1 MISWGFSGLMEPA
14 FTMRHAPRRTAIIV
28 VIILDVII
36 MEDLPGAP
44 TNVKDAVYNEKG
56 LLKIYPS
63 GLFYW
68 MLTESTVAATKFMR
82 NFR

>member
-1 MISWGFSGLMEPA
+1 MEPA

-36 MEDLPGAP
+36 MGDLPGAP
-44 TNVKDAVYNEKG
+44 TNVKDAIHNEKG
-56 LLKIYPS
+56 LVKIHPS

-68 MLTESTVAATKFMR
+68 MLTESTVAPTKWTVAQA
-82 NFR
+82 